1 MNVLK
6 NLYTTAGA
14 AIICALLS
22 ACATAHVA
30 SRSDAAT
37 AGRNSSLE
45 AIVDAQ
51 LAASNRR
58 DVEGFLCHYSDDAKI
73 FEHPGQLTESGK
85 DQLRI
90 RYKRSFGNQGIR
102 ALIVRRIV
110 FDRFV
115 TDHERI
121 TGRPQGATEVSA
133 AHEIKDGEIITVTFY
148 KP

>member
-1 MNVLK
+1 MDVLK
-6 NLYTTAGA
+6 DPCTTAGT
-14 AIICALLS
+14 AIICAPLP
-22 ACATAHVA
+22 ACATANVA

-37 AGRNSSLE
+37 ASRNSSLE

-51 LAASNRR
+51 LAAYDRR
-58 DVEGFLCHYSDDAKI
+58 DVEGFLSHYSDDAKI
-73 FEHPGQLTESGK
+73 LDYPSQLTESGK

-102 ALIVRRIV
+102 ALIVKRIV

-115 TDHERI
+115 IDHERI
-121 TGRPQGATEVSA
+121 TGRPEGAVEAIA
-133 AHEIKDGEIITVTFY
+133 AYEIKHGKTITVTFY